1 MSKEYERW
9 RGMDEQERI
18 EIIKKQEELDKE
30 KDALMMN
37 ASTIRNI

>member
-18 EIIKKQEELDKE
+18 EIMKKQEELDKE